1 MIIEQR
7 LEEVYGV
14 IKQHL
19 RYQATTPLL
28 LALTTT
34 FSLRDEGFEVA
45 RYEALK
51 EEIKKQ
57 TGAFSYLRSNISMV
71 LPNLMPA
78 TDAQEAV
85 AQLLANYELLIE
97 QKFPRSNFSYL
108 AANYIQDEAH
118 AKRAMSY
125 YTALRTHHMFLTTHD
140 DVPYAVLLTVKEEQD
155 PLQLAD
161 TVHQYIKDLTAR
173 GYYKSNELLWL
184 AQLLAMDDANYQSTR
199 VEEVV
204 AMEQKLVQYG
214 IKKKAQHYVIIGL
227 LTLLNYNDTQLTH
240 IIGLSD
246 TLAKMKQF
254 KWYKQ
259 YALYSAI
266 QITVHITKGET
277 DGMLEASILT
287 AIETAIQAQ
296 QMTVAVTLMNTNSAT

>member
-1 MIIEQR
+1 
-7 LEEVYGV
+7 
-14 IKQHL
+14 
-19 RYQATTPLL
+19 
-28 LALTTT
+28 
-34 FSLRDEGFEVA
+34 
-45 RYEALK
+45 
-51 EEIKKQ
+51 
-57 TGAFSYLRSNISMV
+57 
-71 LPNLMPA
+71 
-78 TDAQEAV
+78 
-85 AQLLANYELLIE
+85 
-97 QKFPRSNFSYL
+97 
-108 AANYIQDEAH
+108 
-118 AKRAMSY
+118 MSY
-125 YTALRTHHMFLTTHD
+125 YTTLCTHHMFLTTHD
-140 DVPYAVLLTVKEEQD
+140 DVPYAVLLTVKEEQN
-155 PLQLAD
+155 PVQLAD

-199 VEEVV
+199 VEDIV
-204 AMEQKLVQYG
+204 AMEQKLVRFG

-277 DGMLEASILT
+277 DGMLEASVLT